1 MPDSDESTLSND
13 VAAMLDQSH
22 DDWPGTR
29 LSAIESLERHADANR
44 AAFERLRTLLDDG
57 VVTVGVAAAGALVKA
72 AGAEGLEAVLDYL
85 GSHVDDPDSDYV
97 TYMLE
102 ELQGSGAVSVPS
114 VARKIAS
121 NDPTDSV
128 RRGLERIESYF
139 GRLG

>member
-1 MPDSDESTLSND
+1 MPDSDESRPSNE
-13 VAAMLDQSH
+13 VAAMLYQSH

-29 LSAIESLERHADANR
+29 LAAIESMRSHADTSIAV
-44 AAFERLRTLLDDG
+44 FERLQSLLDDG
-57 VVTVGVAAAGALVKA
+57 VVTVGVAAADALVKA

-102 ELQGSGAVSVPS
+102 ELQGSGAVPVLS

-121 NDPTDSV
+121 NDPSDSV
-128 RRGLERIESYF
+128 RRGVERIESHF